1 MEEKRKS
8 YTIRFKSQVLKKLE
22 ENGGNISQTSRDFN
36 IDRKI
41 IRRWL
46 SQRDLIVDSV
56 RNRAINI
63 SSRRNIRGGKAQ
75 YPELEDAIMEFIR
88 DERKFGRSVNGKM
101 IQRKALVL
109 FPKLYP
115 MPCASFKASKGWF
128 QRMLLQNNLLFR
140 RVTRVGQ
147 KVPPDAPRT
156 MRSILEENAK
166 HTWL

>member
-115 MPCASFKASKGWF
+115 MPCSSFKGSKDGF
-128 QRMLLQNNLLFR
+128 
-140 RVTRVGQ
+140 
-147 KVPPDAPRT
+147 
-156 MRSILEENAK
+156 EECC
-166 HTWL
+166 

>member
-8 YTIRFKSQVLKKLE
+8 YTMRFKSQVLKKLE
-22 ENGGNISQTSRDFN
+22 ENGGNISQNSRDFN

-41 IRRWL
+41 ILRWL

-63 SSRRNIRGGKAQ
+63 SSRHNIRGGKAQ

-115 MPCASFKASKGWF
+115 MPCASFKGSKDGF
-128 QRMLLQNNLLFR
+128 
-140 RVTRVGQ
+140 
-147 KVPPDAPRT
+147 
-156 MRSILEENAK
+156 EECC
-166 HTWL
+166 

>member
-8 YTIRFKSQVLKKLE
+8 YTIQFKSQVLKKLK

-36 IDRKI
+36 IDKKI

-63 SSRRNIRGGKAQ
+63 SSCHNIQGGKAQ

-115 MPCASFKASKGWF
+115 MPCSSFKGSKDGF
-128 QRMLLQNNLLFR
+128 
-140 RVTRVGQ
+140 
-147 KVPPDAPRT
+147 
-156 MRSILEENAK
+156 EECC
-166 HTWL
+166 

>member
-63 SSRRNIRGGKAQ
+63 SSHCNIRGGKAQ
-75 YPELEDAIMEFIR
+75 YPELEDTITEFIR
-88 DERKFGRSVNGKM
+88 DERKFRRLVNGKM
-101 IQRKALVL
+101 IQ
-109 FPKLYP
+109 KL
-115 MPCASFKASKGWF
+115 
-128 QRMLLQNNLLFR
+128 
-140 RVTRVGQ
+140 
-147 KVPPDAPRT
+147 
-156 MRSILEENAK
+156 
-166 HTWL
+166 